1 VIKIT
6 KLNNESVYVNPDLVE
21 FVEASPD
28 TALLMRGGKRVV
40 VRDSVDAV
48 LERILEYKKNIF
60 SSVNIKK

>member
-1 VIKIT
+1 MIKIT